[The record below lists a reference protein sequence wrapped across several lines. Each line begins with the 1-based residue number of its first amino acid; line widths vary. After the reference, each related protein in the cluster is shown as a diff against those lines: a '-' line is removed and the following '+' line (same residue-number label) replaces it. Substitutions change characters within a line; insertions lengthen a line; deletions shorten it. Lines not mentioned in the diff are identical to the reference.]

1 MPLAPPSPPLT
12 PPPPPLPS
20 TPPPPLPLVLPP
32 PPVCETTL
40 STVPVVVDSHIFDE
54 PNSVSIAPKLAS
66 KFLFLPRPS
75 RLHPPPSRR
84 FASCC
89 IFHCVCGERPARR
102 PPRAPGP
109 GSILDVHD
117 LGARRP
123 SRARPSTVDGPRSAL
138 APPRSGRP
146 PPQTPLPNRDTRQ
159 KLINIYSTCVTE
171 KASSEGRPAR
181 VRTGHGALLT
191 PPEGRARP
199 SARSGPTARQP
210 LGTIRTPRQP
220 LLRSAMGPTT
230 LTAQAAA
237 RPLPPLTLGTRCGV
251 LNQRC
256 CRILLR
262 RRLRPRLGP
271 HVYKA
276 RDLVAYH
283 RGARG
288 GLNNLRPRR

>member
-1 MPLAPPSPPLT
+1 MRDSARDQLVIRRENAPLA
-12 PPPPPLPS
+12 
-20 TPPPPLPLVLPP
+20 
-32 PPVCETTL
+32 
-40 STVPVVVDSHIFDE
+40 
-54 PNSVSIAPKLAS
+54 
-66 KFLFLPRPS
+66 R
-75 RLHPPPSRR
+75 
-84 FASCC
+84 
-89 IFHCVCGERPARR
+89 
-102 PPRAPGP
+102 PRAP
-109 GSILDVHD
+109 LD
-117 LGARRP
+117 RRA
-123 SRARPSTVDGPRSAL
+123 SDGPL

-146 PPQTPLPNRDTRQ
+146 APQTPLPNRDTRQ
-159 KLINIYSTCVTE
+159 KLINTYSTCVTE